1 MEYLGRPSSEPSQQK
16 IDVVLQRLARSRNVD
31 ADLSQ
36 VLEAAIGMTGAD
48 MGTLQR
54 FDDAD
59 DSLQI
64 VVSRGFSDEALAF
77 FRTVRRDTN
86 TTCAVALTR
95 RMPVFVGDVF
105 GSYLFV
111 GSPEL
116 ELLRGLGIAAS
127 QSTPLI
133 SSTGRFW
140 GVVSTHFRKPQAE
153 GCFDHL
159 SLNRLAV
166 RAADSLEQRETSASN
181 PNSSDEQALLPME
194 RP

>member
-1 MEYLGRPSSEPSQQK
+1 MKFPWRPSGEQSQQK
-16 IDVVLQRLARSRNVD
+16 INVVLQRLARSKDVE
-31 ADLSQ
+31 ADLSE
-36 VLEAAIGMTGAD
+36 VLDVAIGMTGAD

-59 DSLQI
+59 DLLQI
-64 VVSRGFSDEALAF
+64 AASRGFSEEALAF
-77 FRTVRRDTN
+77 FRQVRRDTN

-95 RMPVFVGDVF
+95 RMQVFVGDVSE
-105 GSYLFV
+105 SYLFV

-116 ELLRGLGIAAS
+116 EVLRRLGIAAV

-133 SSTGRFW
+133 GSTGRFW
-140 GVVSTHFRKPQAE
+140 GVVSTHFRKPQVE

-159 SLNRLAV
+159 SLNRLAFQV
-166 RAADSLEQRETSASN
+166 ANSLEQWETSASN
-181 PNSSDEQALLPME
+181 ANSSDEQAPLPME

>member
-1 MEYLGRPSSEPSQQK
+1 MEFPGRPSCEPSQQM
-16 IDVVLQRLARSRNVD
+16 INVVLQRLARSKNVD
-31 ADLSQ
+31 ADLSE
-36 VLEAAIGMTGAD
+36 VLDVAIGMTGAD

-64 VVSRGFSDEALAF
+64 VASRGFSDEALAF

-86 TTCAVALTR
+86 TTGAVALTR
-95 RMPVFVGDVF
+95 RIHVFVGDISE
-105 GSYLFV
+105 SYLFV
-111 GSPEL
+111 GRPEL
-116 ELLRGLGIAAS
+116 EVLRRLGIAAA

-140 GVVSTHFRKPQAE
+140 GVVSTYFRKPQTE
-153 GCFDHL
+153 GGFDLL

-166 RAADSLEQRETSASN
+166 KVADSLEQRDTSASN
-181 PNSSDEQALLPME
+181 PNSPDEQDSLPTE
-194 RP
+194 

>member
-1 MEYLGRPSSEPSQQK
+1 MEYCGRRPSEVSQQK
-16 IDVVLQRLARSRNVD
+16 INVVLQRLARSKDVD
-31 ADLSQ
+31 ADLSE
-36 VLEAAIGMTGAD
+36 VLDVAIGMTGAD

-64 VVSRGFSDEALAF
+64 VASRGFSDEALAF

-95 RMPVFVGDVF
+95 RIHVFVGDVSE
-105 GSYLFV
+105 SYLFV

-116 ELLRGLGIAAS
+116 EVLRRLGIAAA

-133 SSTGRFW
+133 SSAGRFW
-140 GVVSTHFRKPQAE
+140 GVVSTYFRKPQTE
-153 GCFDHL
+153 GGFDHP
-159 SLNRLAV
+159 SLYRLV
-166 RAADSLEQRETSASN
+166 VQVADSLEQWERSGSN
-181 PNSSDEQALLPME
+181 PNSPDKQGSLPTE
-194 RP
+194 

>member
-1 MEYLGRPSSEPSQQK
+1 MEYPGRPSGEPSQQK
-16 IDVVLQRLARSRNVD
+16 INVVLQSLARSKDVD

-36 VLEAAIGMTGAD
+36 VLDVAISMTCAD
-48 MGTLQR
+48 LGTLQR

-64 VVSRGFSDEALAF
+64 VASRGFSEEALAF

-95 RMPVFVGDVF
+95 RVHVFVGDICE
-105 GSYLFV
+105 SYLFV

-116 ELLRGLGIAAS
+116 EVLRRLGIAAA

-133 SSTGRFW
+133 SRTGRFW
-140 GVVSTHFRKPQAE
+140 GVVSTYFREPQAE

-166 RAADSLEQRETSASN
+166 QVADSLEQRETLSSN
-181 PNSSDEQALLPME
+181 PISPDEQDSLPTE
-194 RP
+194 RS